1 MGPFARLAQVSTI
14 QEENTKLAKDS
25 KNTKGRFAPG

>member
-1 MGPFARLAQVSTI
+1 MAGIEGV
-14 QEENTKLAKDS
+14 NTKLTKDS